1 MKTFTISLDLGI
13 ITNPFDRQEIIKKY
27 KDRPEGIAK
36 AALVICANHD
46 SSIFKK
52 QTTSNFI
59 TILDI
64 IFHTI
69 IRDTPN
75 YMATRPSLHHLF
87 LRNIRING
95 QSVSKLLEG
104 SDISN
109 CEVYFKPVNYLE
121 YQLGIVYDN
130 EPDDII
136 DRLYKLLFHRT

>member
-1 MKTFTISLDLGI
+1 MKTFTINLDLGI
-13 ITNPFDRQEIIKKY
+13 VIDPFDKQEIIEKY
-27 KDRPEGIAK
+27 KDRSESIAK
-36 AALVICANHD
+36 AALVICTNHND
-46 SSIFKK
+46 SIFKE

-69 IRDTPN
+69 IRDIPN

-87 LRNIRING
+87 LRNIRIKG
-95 QSVSKLLEG
+95 QSVSDLLEG

-121 YQLGIVYDN
+121 YQLGIIYDN

-136 DRLYKLLFHRT
+136 DRLYKLLFHQM